1 MLDSARERN
10 SGVDVAWSEE
20 RVLALVPDAAAAK
33 AARTQAAATRWTGDG
48 AAPDAVWGYCQ
59 GSGATPYQVCVE
71 LTEPA
76 FRCSCPSR
84 RFPCKHAVGLLL
96 RWSAGALPDAPMP
109 DWVGAWLAERASRAE
124 RAATRSR
131 SGPAD
136 PVEAAKTARKRQER
150 RADRVAAG
158 VAELSE
164 WLADQVRHGIAGLP
178 ASGGEPLRAAAARMV
193 DAQAPGLASA
203 LQRAAAQVGRGRDW
217 PDAVLTELASVH
229 LLLAAATRQ
238 DELPAPLADTVR
250 SQLGFT
256 VDTAEVL
263 ACGARVDDRWLVL
276 GRVDQVGDHLTTRRT
291 WLRGRGTGRAALVLS
306 FAPPGRT
313 LDASLLPGTDVA
325 GSLAYYPGAVPL
337 RAVVADRA
345 DDTPAPRPSADSVD
359 TALTGYAAALAGDP
373 WCARWPMLL
382 ADVTPA
388 ETKEGW
394 LLADARGV
402 ALPLRSTVDH
412 RPLLAVSAGRPLT
425 VAGEWSAGGLRPL
438 TCWEDDRA
446 VVL

>member
-1 MLDSARERN
+1 M
-10 SGVDVAWSEE
+10 VAWSEE

-33 AARTQAAATRWTGDG
+33 AARTQAAATRWTGAG
-48 AAPDAVWGYCQ
+48 AQPSDAVWGYCQ

-96 RWSAGALPDAPMP
+96 RWSAGTLPEAPMP
-109 DWVGAWLAERASRAE
+109 DWVGTWLAERAGRAE
-124 RAATRSR
+124 RAAARNQQ
-131 SGPAD
+131 GPAD

-178 ASGGEPLRAAAARMV
+178 ASGAEPLRAAAARMV

-217 PDAVLTELASVH
+217 PGAVLTELASVH
-229 LLLAAATRQ
+229 LLLSAHGRLV
-238 DELPAPLADTVR
+238 DLPAPLADTVR

-256 VDTAEVL
+256 VDTADVL
-263 ACGARVDDRWLVL
+263 ACGERVADRWLIL
-276 GRVDQVGDHLTTRRT
+276 GRVDQVGDYLTTRRT
-291 WLRGRGTGRAALVLS
+291 WLRGRDSGRAALVLS

-313 LDASLLPGTDVA
+313 LDGSLLPGTDVA
-325 GSLAYYPGAVPL
+325 ATLAYYPGAVPL

-345 DDTPAPRPSADSVD
+345 DDTPASRPHGDSID
-359 TALTGYAAALAGDP
+359 SALTGYATALACDP

-382 ADVTPA
+382 AGVTPA
-388 ETKEGW
+388 DTKEGW
-394 LLADARGV
+394 LLADADGV

-412 RPLLAVSAGRPLT
+412 RPLLAVSAGAPLT

-438 TCWEDDRA
+438 SCWEDDRA